1 MMTPAVR
8 TRSLGCRFGDLWAL
22 RDCTFEIPGGRVAA
36 VVGPNGAG
44 KTTLLNMLVG
54 LLAPSEGEASVFGEI
69 PDDTATFLARVG
81 FVAQDAPLY
90 HDFSAADHLRMGRH
104 LNPTWHEE
112 AARAR
117 LIAADVPLDRRA
129 STLSGGQH
137 AQLALALAAAKDPD
151 LLILDEPLASLDP
164 IARREFLQSLMATA
178 ATGTTVMLS
187 SHLISDLA
195 NVCDFLIIVVNGRLR
210 LAGDLDDLLA
220 QHRWV
225 VASLDDAAHLPSG
238 VDVVMTYQQERNSRL
253 LVRTTD
259 PLLNPALVT
268 KSVDLEDLVLGY
280 LETKTGAADH
290 APRLGVRT

>member
-1 MMTPAVR
+1 MITPAVR
-8 TRSLGCRFGDLWAL
+8 TRSLGCRFGDSWAL
-22 RDCTFEIPGGRVAA
+22 RDCTFELPGGRVAA

-54 LLAPSEGEASVFGEI
+54 LLTPSEGEANVFGEI
-69 PDDTATFLARVG
+69 PDDTPTFLARVG

-90 HDFSAADHLRMGRH
+90 RDFSAAEHLCMGRH
-104 LNPTWHEE
+104 LNPIWHEDE
-112 AARAR
+112 ARDR
-117 LIAADVPLDRRA
+117 LIAAEVPLDRRV

-137 AQLALALAAAKDPD
+137 AQLALALAAAKGPD

-195 NVCDFLIIVVNGRLR
+195 NVCDFLVVIVNGRLR

-220 QHRWV
+220 QHRWIL
-225 VASLDDAAHLPSG
+225 ASLDDAAHLPSG
-238 VDVVMTYQQERNSRL
+238 VDVVMAYRQERNTRL

-259 PLLNPALVT
+259 PILNPALVT
-268 KSVDLEDLVLGY
+268 KPVDLEDLVLGY
-280 LETKTGAADH
+280 LETKTTAVDH
-290 APRLGVRT
+290 PPRLSVRT

>member
-1 MMTPAVR
+1 MTTAVQ
-8 TRSLGCRFGDLWAL
+8 TRSLGCLFGDLWAL
-22 RDCTFEIPGGRVAA
+22 RDCTFELPTGRVAA

-54 LLAPSEGEASVFGEI
+54 LLSPSEGDAKVFGEI
-69 PDDTATFLARVG
+69 PRNTPPFLARVG

-90 HDFSAADHLRMGRH
+90 RDFSAVDHLRMGRH
-104 LNPTWHEE
+104 LNPIWHEE
-112 AARAR
+112 AARER
-117 LIAADVPLDRRA
+117 LVAADVPLDRRA

-137 AQLALALAAAKDPD
+137 AQLALALAAAKGPD

-195 NVCDFLIIVVNGRLR
+195 NVCDFLLVIVNGRLR
-210 LAGDLDDLLA
+210 LAGDLDDLLQ

-225 VASLDDAAHLPSG
+225 VASPGDAARLPAG
-238 VDVVMTYQQERNSRL
+238 VDVVIAYEQQRSTRL

-259 PLLNPALVT
+259 PLLNPGLLT
-268 KSVDLEDLVLGY
+268 TPVDLEDLVLGY
-280 LETKTGAADH
+280 LETKTATVSH
-290 APRLGVRT
+290 SPSLVVRT

>member
-1 MMTPAVR
+1 MMTSAVR

-22 RDCTFEIPGGRVAA
+22 RDCTFDLPAGRVAA

-54 LLAPSEGEASVFGEI
+54 LLAPSEGEANVFGEI
-69 PDDTATFLARVG
+69 PDDTPRFLARVG

-90 HDFSAADHLRMGRH
+90 RDFSAADHLRMGRH
-104 LNPTWHEE
+104 LNPIWNEMV
-112 AARAR
+112 ARER
-117 LIAADVPLDRRA
+117 LIAADVPLERHA

-137 AQLALALAAAKDPD
+137 AQLALALAAGKEPD

-178 ATGTTVMLS
+178 ATGTTIMLS

-195 NVCDFLIIVVNGRLR
+195 NVCDFLVVIVNGRVR

-220 QHRWV
+220 QHLWL

-238 VDVVMTYQQERNSRL
+238 LDVVMAYPQERNTRL
-253 LVRTTD
+253 LVRTTE
-259 PLLNPALVT
+259 PILNPAVVT
-268 KSVDLEDLVLGY
+268 KPVDLEDLVLGY
-280 LETKTGAADH
+280 LETKRAAVDH
-290 APRLGVRT
+290 APRMGVRT